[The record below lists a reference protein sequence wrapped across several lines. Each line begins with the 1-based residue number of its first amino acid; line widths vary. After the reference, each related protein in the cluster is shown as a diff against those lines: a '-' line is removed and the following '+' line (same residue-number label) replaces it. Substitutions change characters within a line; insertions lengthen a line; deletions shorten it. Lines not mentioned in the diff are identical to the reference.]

1 MRAVEAGRP
10 LGEVLSQ
17 RQKLMLVAS
26 LMLAMFI
33 GAIDQTV
40 VSTAT
45 PKILADLGGFNLLSW
60 MFTSYM
66 LTSTVVV
73 PLVGKLSDIYGRKT
87 FVLVGIVAF
96 LIASIACGAA
106 PNMESL
112 IAFRAIQGFGGGV
125 IFASVFATIGDIF
138 PPAERS
144 KYMGLFTGIFA
155 LASLLGPLLGGA
167 LTDALSWRWVF
178 FINIPVCL
186 VALPA
191 IWWNLPSRHGVV
203 RPKIDWIGAIILSA
217 AAVVLLLAF
226 EWAGR
231 KYAWDSAQIIGLFV
245 AGAVLIAAFIAQEA
259 RHAEPVIPL
268 FLFKN
273 NVFLMSNLI
282 VFTMGMGMF
291 GALQYLGIFVQTA
304 QGASATVSGIIGTP
318 QALGMLAAS
327 VIGGQ
332 VIARTGRYRWQTVI
346 GLCLVLAA
354 MLFLRRLQLD
364 TPKWEISA
372 IMVVLGLGFGMSMP
386 TMSLSVQNAVPYQY
400 LGVASSSSQFFRQIG
415 SVFGIAIFAV
425 ILNSSFDAEFHE
437 RLTPAAEA
445 TLGAS
450 VVTALEDPTL
460 PLNPRE
466 FAKVT
471 ESAKAQEGGEAAL
484 AVAILAQK
492 EGVAKAVRDIFT
504 GATITAI
511 VGIILCLLL
520 REVPLRKGFGAVGSP
535 AEPGESRDPPRPE
548 AAARAPGG

>member
-203 RPKIDWIGAIILSA
+203 RPKIDWIGAIILSV

>member
-471 ESAKAQEGGEAAL
+471 ESAKAREGGEAAL